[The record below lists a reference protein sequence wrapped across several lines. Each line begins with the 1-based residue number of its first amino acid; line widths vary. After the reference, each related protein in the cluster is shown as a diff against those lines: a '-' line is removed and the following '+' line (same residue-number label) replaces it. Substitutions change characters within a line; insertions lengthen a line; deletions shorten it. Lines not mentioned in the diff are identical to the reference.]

1 MIKKES
7 KSSIFTHISMIKNE
21 NNVIFQ
27 KIHMYQQKIDS
38 VNFVATT
45 IRSNVIV
52 AISLLS
58 KYFTNSFKHYA
69 KQTIRTLKYLTHIKY
84 YVIVYKSQTNYTII
98 IFLISS
104 NASFANDLDIR
115 QNSNEYCFMF
125 FDDFI
130 DWKIIKQKTIITN
143 FIEIELLIMSMTINI
158 KMW

>member
-1 MIKKES
+1 
-7 KSSIFTHISMIKNE
+7 MIKNE
-21 NNVIFQ
+21 NNIILQ

-38 VNFVATT
+38 INFVATI

-52 AISLLS
+52 VASLLFE
-58 KYFTNSFKHYA
+58 YFTNSFKHHA

-84 YVIVYKSQTNYTII
+84 YVIVYKNQTNHEII
-98 IFLISS
+98 IFLNFS
-104 NASFANDLDIR
+104 NASFANDLNIR

-130 DWKIIKQKTIITN
+130 DWKITKQKTIIIN